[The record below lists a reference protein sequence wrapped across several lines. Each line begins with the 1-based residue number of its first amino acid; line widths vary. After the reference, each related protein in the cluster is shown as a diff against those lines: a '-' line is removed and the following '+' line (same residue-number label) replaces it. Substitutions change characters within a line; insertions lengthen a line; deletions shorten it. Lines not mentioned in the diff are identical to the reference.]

1 MSERETMKIEGE
13 ELGYSSLTVGR
24 VFVCVENRERQTH
37 FFFVSGYG
45 LCFSLCFVGDGK
57 G

>member
-45 LCFSLCFVGDGK
+45 LCF
-57 G
+57 